1 MAFKIPRF
9 NRAARI
15 SELMDK
21 KLVDRHLE
29 RMDAHGISRR
39 DFVQVVGGGIAAGM
53 AAELMGVPVSAY
65 ASENGK
71 IAYMYFSATLE
82 YCRTVSQSVQD
93 TASAL
98 GARSVSL
105 DAEFNSNKEYDQFQQ
120 LQVAGDL
127 GGIILNPPDASNI
140 KRIAEDCQKNK
151 IWMGNVWATL
161 PWYTPFDAGEYFT
174 YYACPDD
181 FNAAKEITSKLLSEL
196 RKKGKKGKII
206 ALDGIPGFVID
217 VVRQQGRLAAI
228 KDFPEFSFADALPG
242 NFNMEDGHKAAQALM
257 TRHPDAVGIYAAN
270 DEEAQGAIAVL
281 KSLGLQPGADV
292 LIASA
297 GDGNPEAA
305 QSIKA
310 GHLLCTA
317 ANVPQFMGAMMTARI
332 YDVMHGWKPRAPERM
347 MLWGSRMMTTENVD
361 QYLERYVNNGKVA
374 PFDYKLMSKVLHPND
389 WDPQDLI
396 TPLDMDAE
404 WGGIAKPADFKYPQA
419 YLDAKKSGE
428 MEKVAAE
435 YKSHYKIDMFGP
447 SPFKKV

>member
-9 NRAARI
+9 NRAARV

-39 DFVQVVGGGIAAGM
+39 DFVQVVSGGIAAGA

-82 YCRTVSQSVQD
+82 YCRTVSKSVQD

-174 YYACPDD
+174 YMPVQT
-181 FNAAKEITSKLLSEL
+181 TSTRQRASQANFCLSSGRRA
-196 RKKGKKGKII
+196 RK
-206 ALDGIPGFVID
+206 
-217 VVRQQGRLAAI
+217 VRSLPSMAFLA
-228 KDFPEFSFADALPG
+228 S
-242 NFNMEDGHKAAQALM
+242 
-257 TRHPDAVGIYAAN
+257 
-270 DEEAQGAIAVL
+270 
-281 KSLGLQPGADV
+281 
-292 LIASA
+292 
-297 GDGNPEAA
+297 
-305 QSIKA
+305 
-310 GHLLCTA
+310 
-317 ANVPQFMGAMMTARI
+317 
-332 YDVMHGWKPRAPERM
+332 
-347 MLWGSRMMTTENVD
+347 
-361 QYLERYVNNGKVA
+361 
-374 PFDYKLMSKVLHPND
+374 
-389 WDPQDLI
+389 
-396 TPLDMDAE
+396 
-404 WGGIAKPADFKYPQA
+404 
-419 YLDAKKSGE
+419 
-428 MEKVAAE
+428 
-435 YKSHYKIDMFGP
+435 
-447 SPFKKV
+447 

>member
-1 MAFKIPRF
+1 MAFKIPRL
-9 NRAARI
+9 NRAARV
-15 SELMDK
+15 SELMTK
-21 KLVDRHLE
+21 KFVDGHLE

-53 AAELMGVPVSAY
+53 AAELMGMPVSAY

-310 GHLLCTA
+310 GYLLCTA

>member
-9 NRAARI
+9 NRAARV

-21 KLVDRHLE
+21 KFVDRHLE

-53 AAELMGVPVSAY
+53 AAELMGMPVSAY

-82 YCRTVSQSVQD
+82 YCRTVSKSVQD

-257 TRHPDAVGIYAAN
+257 TRHPDAVGVYAAN

-396 TPLDMDAE
+396 TPLDMDTE
-404 WGGIAKPADFKYPQA
+404 WGGIAKPADFKYPQE

-447 SPFKKV
+447 SPFKKA

>member
-1 MAFKIPRF
+1 MAFKIPRL
-9 NRAARI
+9 NRAARV

-39 DFVQVVGGGIAAGM
+39 DFVQVVSGGIAAGA

-310 GHLLCTA
+310 GYLLCTA

-332 YDVMHGWKPRAPERM
+332 YDVMHGWKPRASERM